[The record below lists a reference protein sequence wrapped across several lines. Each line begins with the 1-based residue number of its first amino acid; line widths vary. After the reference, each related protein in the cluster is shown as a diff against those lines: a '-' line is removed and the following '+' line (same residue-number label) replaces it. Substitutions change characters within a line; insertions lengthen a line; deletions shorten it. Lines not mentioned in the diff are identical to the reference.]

1 MRNQYKSALVFSKI
15 VPKLASLKHWNN
27 LEKTASNDLFDLT
40 HIPQYFEICVL
51 MLFIIAT
58 NRQKYRMI

>member
-27 LEKTASNDLFDLT
+27 LEKTASNDLFDFT

-51 MLFIIAT
+51 MLL
-58 NRQKYRMI
+58 